1 MDNGDQFAD
10 SCQQIQTENVR
21 ASGENSEY
29 FAEYVLHRGLQIV
42 RREFFGFFPRLM
54 AWLRLL
60 EPQLSWLPANA
71 QYALI
76 TRRAAN
82 V

>member
-1 MDNGDQFAD
+1 MGNFDQFAD
-10 SCQQIQTENVR
+10 SCQHIHTENVR
-21 ASGENSEY
+21 GTGENCEY
-29 FAEYVLHRGLQIV
+29 FAEYILHRGLQIV
-42 RREFFGFFPRLM
+42 RREFIEFFLRLM
-54 AWLRLL
+54 ARLRLL
-60 EPQLSWLPANA
+60 EAQLTWRPAGA